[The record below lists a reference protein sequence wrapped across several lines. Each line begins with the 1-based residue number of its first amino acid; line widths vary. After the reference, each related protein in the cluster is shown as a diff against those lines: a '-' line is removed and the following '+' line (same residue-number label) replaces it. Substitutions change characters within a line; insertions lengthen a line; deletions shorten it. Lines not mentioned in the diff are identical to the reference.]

1 MDGAPPAPLSM
12 DLTNSAD
19 RQEGGSAAAAAA
31 KALVCCIPGKC
42 CGRGDRSLDEPMV
55 APARGGTMDKTPLPA
70 SSGASL
76 RQLGAVGTA
85 HTANPVAGAGVAQL
99 VGGGAAAGGTAQ
111 PHPVGQ
117 RRRARGRR
125 PERWAQGRLVRHT
138 AEGREGRVARAVEVM
153 NRLIQAEEPLPQR
166 CRTVLIQYSSYAS
179 ADDVRPTWLAL
190 QQRLK
195 EIEASEQRRTKSEER
210 MERKERRV
218 VETWSAVFASAP
230 PYTGPV
236 REPPPQARYGVA
248 EAQPQPEPEPE
259 REPEP
264 ELPVPGLELAGS
276 SHDEP
281 PERPRE
287 RGRPSPRDGVHHL
300 EHLRKAR
307 WRSAEP
313 TCRGRGRANPY
324 RPSDDREI
332 SALSDTPE
340 SPELAAITGTD
351 PPALRLTSAATGATA
366 LGPGASAGMSMRKVA
381 SFESRDTFG
390 LTGDSALPVLTKT
403 GPYLATVRSVGSD
416 DSGESRAITEVGT
429 PPLLADAGTPPG
441 PPLLLGAPALYV
453 APPPPTTL
461 LFPSPC

>member
-1 MDGAPPAPLSM
+1 MDGAPPAPLTM
-12 DLTNSAD
+12 DLTNAD

-55 APARGGTMDKTPLPA
+55 APARGDKEHATPLPA
-70 SSGASL
+70 PSGASL

-85 HTANPVAGAGVAQL
+85 HTANPVAGAGVAN
-99 VGGGAAAGGTAQ
+99 AAQ
-111 PHPVGQ
+111 PHPVGP

-195 EIEASEQRRTKSEER
+195 EIEASEQRRAKSEER

-230 PYTGPV
+230 PYTGQV

-248 EAQPQPEPEPE
+248 EAQPEPEPEPE
-259 REPEP
+259 PQPEP
-264 ELPVPGLELAGS
+264 ELPVPALELAGS
-276 SHDEP
+276 SHDDEP
-281 PERPRE
+281 PERRRE

-313 TCRGRGRANPY
+313 TCRGRARANPY

-332 SALSDTPE
+332 SALSATPE
-340 SPELAAITGTD
+340 SPELAAITGAD
-351 PPALRLTSAATGATA
+351 PPALRLTSAATGATV
-366 LGPGASAGMSMRKVA
+366 LGPGASAAAPLGMSMRKVA

-429 PPLLADAGTPPG
+429 PPLLALSDAGTPPG
-441 PPLLLGAPALYV
+441 PPLLLGAPAL
-453 APPPPTTL
+453 
-461 LFPSPC
+461 